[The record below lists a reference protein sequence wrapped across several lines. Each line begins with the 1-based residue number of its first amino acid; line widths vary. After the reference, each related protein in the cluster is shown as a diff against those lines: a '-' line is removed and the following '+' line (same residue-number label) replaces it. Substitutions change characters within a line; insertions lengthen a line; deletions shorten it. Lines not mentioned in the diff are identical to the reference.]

1 MLRAAITI
9 AMPYV
14 CRHSMTEI
22 LMTSNTEIVDRR
34 SGYRFRYQLPIRIES
49 GDSNWIEAES
59 RDVSGG
65 GFLLFSPENLPTGEE
80 IEYIV
85 SLPDFRFMK
94 LRCAGKV
101 LRSTP
106 LANGGNEVAVSVITC
121 LSLSEE

>member
-1 MLRAAITI
+1 
-9 AMPYV
+9 MP
-14 CRHSMTEI
+14 EI

-121 LSLSEE
+121 LSLFEE

>member
-1 MLRAAITI
+1 
-9 AMPYV
+9 MP
-14 CRHSMTEI
+14 EI

-106 LANGGNEVAVSVITC
+106 LANGGNEVAVSVISC
-121 LSLSEE
+121 FSLFEE